1 MLSVAVW
8 VWVLLLTKPNK
19 GNGVVILDWKLYD
32 NAIQEITSDTSK
44 FEKLKKDPSLTCEA
58 SQQCFLCKSKQKNFF
73 NENEYD
79 KLYPGSAP
87 AHIYGTI
94 YAQVFL

>member
-1 MLSVAVW
+1 MSSVAVW
-8 VWVLLLTKPNK
+8 VWVLLLMKPNK
-19 GNGVVILDWKLYD
+19 GNGVVTLDWKLYD
-32 NAIQEITSDTSK
+32 NAIQEITFDTSK

-58 SQQCFLCKSKQKNFF
+58 SLQCFLCKLKQNFF

-87 AHIYGTI
+87 ARIYGTI